1 MTLGQIIREYRDS
14 HGLSLEA
21 FGKLCGMSKSYVDQL
36 EKNRH
41 PKTGNPISPTIE
53 TIKQVSDGTN
63 IPMDEIFKLL
73 DGEVTVNEF
82 AYTQIKAKRIPILGK
97 VAAGQPIEMIEN
109 TIGEIVVENF
119 KESQYFALEIRGDS
133 MSPRIQNGDIVI
145 VRKQPTVESGD
156 IAIVAVNG
164 DEATCKKIRYMHDG
178 MEIVPLNPSYESH
191 FISYD
196 QVQSLPVTI
205 IGKVVEMRAKF

>member
-1 MTLGQIIREYRDS
+1 MDYAE
-14 HGLSLEA
+14 
-21 FGKLCGMSKSYVDQL
+21 MSKQDAKIL
-36 EKNRH
+36 AKNLKRILYQRN
-41 PKTGNPISPTIE
+41 KTQADIVRDLA
-53 TIKQVSDGTN
+53 IKQSTISSWMRGERLPN
-63 IPMDEIFKLL
+63 ITKIDILCKYLNCSRTDLME
-73 DGEVTVNEF
+73 E
-82 AYTQIKAKRIPILGK
+82 YTGSSRADAIRIPILGK
-97 VAAGQPIEMIEN
+97 VAAGQPIEMIEDI
-109 TIGEIVVENF
+109 IGEVAIEQTKGF
-119 KESQYFALEIRGDS
+119 QYFALEIRGDS